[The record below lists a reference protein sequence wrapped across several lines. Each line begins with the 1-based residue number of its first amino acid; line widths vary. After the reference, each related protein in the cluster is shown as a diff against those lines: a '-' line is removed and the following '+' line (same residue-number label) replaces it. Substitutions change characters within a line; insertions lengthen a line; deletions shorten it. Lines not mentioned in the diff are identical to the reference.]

1 MESRPSSSKRQHSNK
16 PVPVSPP
23 SSSSSNNQPGSLN
36 FANLNRFFEPS
47 VLRAARRWEK
57 FALRISST
65 RAQLHFLHRCLDN
78 QLTPKSVTYKPPVN
92 SSLARET
99 VARLSRRMTRVLIND
114 CHQRLERYNL
124 EIEQSKCHL
133 WTAVGEESKDIELTI
148 LRHAQKV
155 RVKRDKELSTKLEK
169 LRVPNPDN
177 SSGVLVHNLSSKPLT
192 DTQLAVLERGATF
205 NTADAAPT
213 EFIAAFESVLQLTRA
228 SEETKDLIRHQTSS
242 LLMRHKRCETLSNV
256 EQRALKSLKA
266 NKDII
271 ILPADKGRST
281 VVLDKSD
288 YQNKVQDLLE
298 DQHSYKQCRA
308 SEMKNLITRINKSLR
323 NLRAKGAITPN
334 DWFSMKPTDT
344 ATARFYGLPK
354 FLAEGS
360 PTTVTS
366 ANQFLERI
374 KHLKLEPDESMV
386 SFDVV
391 SLFTSIPQ
399 QLAIDVVDQLLA
411 ERYEERDKPLKS
423 EHLLE
428 LLRYCLKT
436 YFTFGGQMYEQIKG
450 TPMGSPLSG
459 LIAEVVL
466 QRIEHLVFA
475 KYQPKFWA
483 RYVDDTFVVVK
494 TADIEHLKELL
505 NSVDPDIQFT
515 MEAET
520 NNQLPFLDVL
530 VRRCTTGQ
538 LQTAVF
544 RKSTD
549 TRQTLHFNSNH
560 PLSHKRSCVRTLFQR
575 VETHCSTPEDKRAE
589 RMYLQNLFA
598 ANGYPR
604 HFIERSRRRAHR
616 RRPNEQQPEVW
627 RAIPYVK
634 GVSEAVSRLLQPARV
649 GIAHRPQA
657 TIRRRLMQPKDP
669 LSPAETSAVIYKINC
684 KEGDCNYVGETGRK
698 LQTRLQEHKSA
709 TRRLDPNSQL
719 ATHIGETGHTFDLQ
733 RATILGRGN
742 TKAERLTLEA
752 WFSDA
757 HSINRHL
764 DLPAAYKVLRH
775 HNRRAQDQTT
785 TPGLMRPHG
794 DSPTASLPSAEEQ
807 EPPGRPP
814 DTGSVTSPPAEW

>member
-1 MESRPSSSKRQHSNK
+1 
-16 PVPVSPP
+16 
-23 SSSSSNNQPGSLN
+23 
-36 FANLNRFFEPS
+36 
-47 VLRAARRWEK
+47 
-57 FALRISST
+57 
-65 RAQLHFLHRCLDN
+65 
-78 QLTPKSVTYKPPVN
+78 
-92 SSLARET
+92 
-99 VARLSRRMTRVLIND
+99 MTRVLIND
-114 CHQRLERYNL
+114 CHQRLARYNL

-133 WTAVGEESKDIELTI
+133 WTAVGEESKDIELTS

-192 DTQLAVLERGATF
+192 GTQLAVLERGATF

-271 ILPADKGRST
+271 ILPDDKGRST

-308 SEMKNLITRINKSLR
+308 SEMESLITRINKGLK
-323 NLRAKGAITPN
+323 NLKTN
-334 DWFSMKPTDT
+334 DWFSMKPTDI

-360 PTTVTS
+360 PTTVAS

-374 KHLKLEPDESMV
+374 KHVKLEPDESMV

-399 QLAIDVVDQLLA
+399 QIAIDVVDQLLA
-411 ERYEERDKPLKS
+411 ECYEERDKPLKS

-436 YFTFGGQMYEQIKG
+436 YFTFGGQLYEQIKG
-450 TPMGSPLSG
+450 TPMGFPLSG

-466 QRIEHLVFA
+466 RRIEHLVFA
-475 KYQPKFWA
+475 KYQPMFWA

-515 MEAET
+515 MEAEA

-538 LQTAVF
+538 LQTAVV

-549 TRQTLHFNSNH
+549 TRQILHFNSNH
-560 PLSHKRSCVRTLFQR
+560 PLSHKPQVKEMAGRPVDEVNPGAFVAFSVHQHGGEHKTEGGRREDAAVFYAVGHCEFLRDSSIVRDACHHAIMELTYHLPESSGTDKSPHDIPHFVTIHP
-575 VETHCSTPEDKRAE
+575 VEC
-589 RMYLQNLFA
+589 
-598 ANGYPR
+598 
-604 HFIERSRRRAHR
+604 
-616 RRPNEQQPEVW
+616 
-627 RAIPYVK
+627 
-634 GVSEAVSRLLQPARV
+634 
-649 GIAHRPQA
+649 
-657 TIRRRLMQPKDP
+657 IRQIH
-669 LSPAETSAVIYKINC
+669 E
-684 KEGDCNYVGETGRK
+684 RK
-698 LQTRLQEHKSA
+698 LQVGPHLLTLYLQLVGGE
-709 TRRLDPNSQL
+709 DPV
-719 ATHIGETGHTFDLQ
+719 HG
-733 RATILGRGN
+733 ATITAKAALTFRENTLIQVLLQAVKKNVSEYLTGN
-742 TKAERLTLEA
+742 VQQA
-752 WFSDA
+752 DA
-757 HSINRHL
+757 
-764 DLPAAYKVLRH
+764 
-775 HNRRAQDQTT
+775 
-785 TPGLMRPHG
+785 
-794 DSPTASLPSAEEQ
+794 
-807 EPPGRPP
+807 
-814 DTGSVTSPPAEW
+814 SVVVTNLAISYPFV